1 MWNFVIT
8 LLPSLSLVIPPLPGG
23 GGGYTV
29 LSLSVLPSVQDI
41 FFNIFIISSE
51 TTGSVETQIS
61 RYYVCE
67 VLYNNVSFCLEQA
80 KRHGYLKQ
88 FLFQMCWTFK
98 IFSSETSSWND
109 LLVSKIT
116 VFEISPLIY
125 CMLLLYEEASIIK
138 SWSKM
143 YIQQNVSFPP

>member
-1 MWNFVIT
+1 MKFCHHFASIFVI
-8 LLPSLSLVIPPLPGG
+8 S
-23 GGGYTV
+23 YTPAPRRGKGV
-29 LSLSVLPSVQDI
+29 YCFISVRPTVRPRY